1 MKCPECR
8 EESITISQIQE
19 AAVSRDL
26 PHGRHRIDGW
36 RGSVL
41 RYECKCLRC
50 HRVWK
55 ARNQVE
61 AKRLF
66 EME

>member
-8 EESITISQIQE
+8 EESITLSRIQE

-26 PHGRHRIDGW
+26 PHGRPWIDGW
-36 RGSVL
+36 RGNTQ

-50 HRVWK
+50 GRVWRP
-55 ARNQVE
+55 RNQPE
-61 AKRLF
+61 AAKLF
-66 EME
+66 DAE